1 MSRNQ
6 NNLIIEDLRGIVIV
20 VIVVEVVVVEA
31 GQVWCSADWGAAG
44 PDFTLEATLSRSGRH
59 C

>member
-1 MSRNQ
+1 MK
-6 NNLIIEDLRGIVIV
+6 DLRGIVIV
-20 VIVVEVVVVEA
+20 VIVVEVEVVEA
-31 GQVWCSADWGAAG
+31 GQVWCSADWEVAG